1 MIRTTL
7 AITLVTAFASATC
20 HGDVIELTSGGRVA
34 GTLAPQTPDDAEQFD
49 ITLLTGAEVRIPS
62 SLVAAVVRRPIKFE
76 EYESRAR
83 HVGGT
88 EEAHWEMAEWCRTQH
103 LDAQREYHLERVLDY
118 DPEHRQAHY
127 GLGHTRKDDR
137 WLTREEFAEMKR
149 AEGFVKFDGKWVPV
163 EKLDELQAN
172 SAATKAQKEWFRKIR
187 VWLNWAGGSHEQR
200 RADGLSNLKNVRDP
214 DAIPALIQFLGKSQH
229 ADVRTL
235 FVQLISPMD
244 SPAKVVPLSQLA
256 IYEDVRTIRDQAMT
270 NIPEVGAETAQAI
283 FIKALLD
290 KRNLIVRRA
299 GLALGRMGD
308 DDAVPALIRAL
319 VTTHTYRVEVPVQGY
334 GFGSDGSFGSG
345 GGGVPL
351 PPDVVAGLRT
361 GVYDSVEVVPMLGA
375 KGAVKVVPISLSHQN
390 KEVLTSLRGLT
401 KQDFGFDEKAWLRWW
416 NVDRQQTTIAPDL
429 P

>member
-1 MIRTTL
+1 MIRHLL
-7 AITLVTAFASATC
+7 AIAVVTIPAPIVCQA
-20 HGDVIELTSGGRVA
+20 DVIELTSGGRLA
-34 GTLAPQTPDDAEQFD
+34 GTLAPDTPEDAEQFD

-62 SLVAAVVRRPIKFE
+62 SLVAAVVRRPLKFE

-83 HVGGT
+83 QVVGT
-88 EEAHWEMAEWCRTQH
+88 VESHWDMAEWCRAQH
-103 LDAQREYHLERVLDY
+103 LDEQREYHLERVLDY

-127 GLGHTRKDDR
+127 GLGHTRKDDK

-163 EKLDELQAN
+163 EKLDELQAS
-172 SAATKAQKEWFRKIR
+172 SATTKAQKEWFRKIR
-187 VWLNWAGGSHEQR
+187 VWLNWAGGSNQQR
-200 RADGLSNLKNVRDP
+200 QADGLANLKNVRDP
-214 DAIPALIQFLGKSQH
+214 DAIPALIQFLGKSEH
-229 ADVRTL
+229 ADVRAL
-235 FVQLISPMD
+235 FVQLVSPMK

-256 IYEDVRTIRDQAMT
+256 IYEDVRTIRDQAMD
-270 NIPEVGAETAQAI
+270 NIPEDGEETAQAI
-283 FIKALLD
+283 FIKALRD
-290 KRNLIVRRA
+290 KSNLIVRRA
-299 GLALGRMGD
+299 GLALGRKGD
-308 DDAVPALIRAL
+308 EGAVPALIRAL

-351 PPDVVAGLRT
+351 PPDIVAGLRT
-361 GVYDSVEVVPMLGA
+361 GVYDSVEVVPVLGA
-375 KGAVKVVPISLSHQN
+375 KGAVKVVPISISHQN